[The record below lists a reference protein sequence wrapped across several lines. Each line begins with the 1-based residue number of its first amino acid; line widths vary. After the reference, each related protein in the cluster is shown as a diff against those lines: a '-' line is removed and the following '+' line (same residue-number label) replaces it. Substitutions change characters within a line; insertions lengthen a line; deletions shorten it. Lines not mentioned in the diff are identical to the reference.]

1 MLPSSTPASC
11 TGAKVG
17 DATMTLDTMNA
28 GSLAGRRGQ
37 LLMMLACGGLAACSA
52 SLPSI
57 VRGPPGDSAPSLEAR
72 IDKPEEVAGKTTP
85 SSNPKSKAI
94 GDLAKASAENP
105 KDPTIAMAYVRVLKS
120 AGQRNE
126 ALAVLDAASD
136 ANPAEM
142 MLAVEQGLLALEL
155 GQSIKAEG
163 ALHKVASG
171 PERDWRVLSGLGVA
185 ASSQG
190 NQKEAQRHFAKALE
204 MSPNNPAVLN
214 NMAVSLILDRKVD
227 QAEAA
232 LRRAAKAGAP
242 RLQVAQ
248 NLALIKAL
256 KSEMET
262 GQDNG
267 GEQAPQ

>member
-1 MLPSSTPASC
+1 VL
-11 TGAKVG
+11 
-17 DATMTLDTMNA
+17 
-28 GSLAGRRGQ
+28 
-37 LLMMLACGGLAACSA
+37 
-52 SLPSI
+52 
-57 VRGPPGDSAPSLEAR
+57 GPPTESGPSLEAR
-72 IDKPEEVAGKTTP
+72 IDRVAPAAEKSAP
-85 SSNPKSKAI
+85 SGNPKSNAVR
-94 GDLAKASAENP
+94 DLARANAENP
-105 KDPTIAMAYVRVLKS
+105 KDPTLAMAYVRVLKS
-120 AGQRNE
+120 AGKRNE

-142 MLAVEQGLLALEL
+142 LIAVEQGLLALEL

-163 ALHKVASG
+163 ALQKAALG
-171 PERDWRVLSGLGVA
+171 PNRDWRVLSGLGIA

-204 MSPNNPAVLN
+204 LSPNNPAVLN
-214 NMAVSLILDRKVD
+214 NLAVSLILDRKVD

-242 RLQVAQ
+242 RQQVGQ

-262 GQDNG
+262 DVENS
-267 GEQAPQ
+267 PQ